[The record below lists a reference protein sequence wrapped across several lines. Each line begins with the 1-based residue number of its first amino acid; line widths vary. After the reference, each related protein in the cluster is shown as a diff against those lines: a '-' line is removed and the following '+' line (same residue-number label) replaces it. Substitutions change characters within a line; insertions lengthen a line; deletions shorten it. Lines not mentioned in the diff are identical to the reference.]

1 MRQRA
6 PFRKWRVGA
15 AAHVTRRRAAPS
27 RFVGFG
33 FQRAEHRGRAES
45 GGLAGAAGTRVPVV
59 DARIG
64 RSGLGGS
71 RTLASLG
78 KSQVRYL
85 CATSPSS
92 IVEAGA
98 PLPCRAWRRAGGRG
112 PVVGR
117 EGVEP
122 SGLRLKAGCRTVRR
136 APRAKN
142 YVCFTETIAI
152 VRRHLPGGAKGT
164 AGPGGPLSSAPFPWG
179 DGARADRVPP
189 GLEGSGGPL
198 DRWEG
203 GRTEG
208 GGEAVNR
215 GGELQK
221 RRRPPR
227 GIPGGLDCVPQE
239 RRNPPRSGPPRD

>member
-6 PFRKWRVGA
+6 PFHKWRVGA

-27 RFVGFG
+27 RLVGFG
-33 FQRAEHRGRAES
+33 FQRAEHRGRAEF
-45 GGLAGAAGTRVPVV
+45 GCLAGAAGTRVPVV
-59 DARIG
+59 GARIG

-92 IVEAGA
+92 MVEAGA

-152 VRRHLPGGAKGT
+152 VCRHLPGGAKGT
-164 AGPGGPLSSAPFPWG
+164 AGPGGGPSRRRLSPGETERARTECPLAS
-179 DGARADRVPP
+179 READDP
-189 GLEGSGGPL
+189 

-208 GGEAVNR
+208 GGEAVHR
-215 GGELQK
+215 G
-221 RRRPPR
+221 RRAPETPEAASGDPGRPRLRP
-227 GIPGGLDCVPQE
+227 
-239 RRNPPRSGPPRD
+239 SGTSKSA